1 MHFIT
6 VIGSVVNEVF
16 SVTSHIRIMEDFNF
30 ATRLQEEE
38 FEHHYALN
46 RAERRLVGR
55 DTRLCLQEQLHENQ
69 IRLEQ
74 SHEKM

>member
-1 MHFIT
+1 
-6 VIGSVVNEVF
+6 
-16 SVTSHIRIMEDFNF
+16 MEDFNF